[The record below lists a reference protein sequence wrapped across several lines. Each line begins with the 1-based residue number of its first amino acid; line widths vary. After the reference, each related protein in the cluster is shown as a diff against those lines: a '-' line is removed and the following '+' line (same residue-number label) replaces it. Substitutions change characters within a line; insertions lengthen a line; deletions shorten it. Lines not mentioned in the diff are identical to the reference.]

1 MSEKYKVGE
10 IYHFMDQGSRDSDF
24 IAIMLTTTSE
34 RSLIKL
40 TSLWEQYEGH
50 RDHVG
55 RTWRGSQVSAV
66 SYNAE
71 VDNRVF
77 E

>member
-10 IYHFMDQGSRDSDF
+10 IYHFMDQSSSGSDF
-24 IAIMLTTTSE
+24 VAIMLTTTSE

-40 TSLWEQYEGH
+40 ISLWEQYEGH
-50 RDHVG
+50 WGHVG
-55 RTWRGSQVSAV
+55 HTWRGSQVSV
-66 SYNAE
+66 FSYNAE